1 MFINPRPAKM
11 SRNEPLS
18 VGINRLQTGRTRLRR
33 VFFMLVFVGVA
44 LVLAGCAAGN
54 AEPFNAGNPA
64 DFRAGLWHGFILLF
78 SFIISLF
85 TDSVKVYEA
94 VNVGWAYDLG
104 FLLGVI
110 IFWRGNCEIIRTRR
124 CRKKE
129 TTPD

>member
-1 MFINPRPAKM
+1 MP
-11 SRNEPLS
+11 E
-18 VGINRLQTGRTRLRR
+18 GIHQLKTGRARLRR
-33 VFFMLVFVGVA
+33 VFFLLVFAGFILA
-44 LVLAGCAAGN
+44 LAGCAAGS
-54 AEPFNAGNPA
+54 EEHFNAGNPA
-64 DFRAGLWHGFILLF
+64 DFWAGLWHGFILLF

-110 IFWRGNCEIIRTRR
+110 IFWRGNCEIIRPRR

-129 TTPD
+129 TTTD